1 MVIDSAGRQEIE
13 DALLSYCRGID
24 RLDPEAV
31 RAAFHP
37 GAMLHGYAPEPTSI
51 EAFVDRAL
59 VSLGTK
65 FTATQHRI
73 SNTRVEQTA
82 DGARSESYVLA
93 SHVQT
98 TDEGQRLHTFAGRY
112 VDRFTH
118 RDGRWRIEQRTLRH
132 DWSTITP
139 VTETMTGA
147 WVQSGRQ
154 GSPDPLDD

>member
-1 MVIDSAGRQEIE
+1 VIDLADRQEVE

-24 RLDPEAV
+24 RLDGTSV
-31 RAAFHP
+31 RAAFHA
-37 GAMLHGYAPEPTSI
+37 GAMLHGYSPEPMSI
-51 EAFVDRAL
+51 EVFLDRVL
-59 VSLGTK
+59 DSLSAK
-65 FTATQHRI
+65 FIATQHRV
-73 SNTRVEQTA
+73 SNIRIEPSDA
-82 DGARSESYVLA
+82 GARCESYVLA

-112 VDRFTH
+112 IDRFTH
-118 RDGRWRIEQRTLRH
+118 VDGHWRIAERALRH

-154 GSPDPLDD
+154 GSPDPLDE